1 MKSIQISRN
10 SAAINSITARVNLS
24 NGIVLA
30 PTHWSYFV
38 LFLFHFKNGI
48 SWLLTL
54 FLIRIWLVKK
64 MTNSNWV
71 IPQKSW
77 DDEVSQKSWDDVQNS
92 FSLKA

>member
-1 MKSIQISRN
+1 M
-10 SAAINSITARVNLS
+10 
-24 NGIVLA
+24 
-30 PTHWSYFV
+30 
-38 LFLFHFKNGI
+38 
-48 SWLLTL
+48 LTL

-77 DDEVSQKSWDDVQNS
+77 DDEVSQKSWDDDVSQKSWDDVQKS

>member
-1 MKSIQISRN
+1 ME
-10 SAAINSITARVNLS
+10 SAGFS
-24 NGIVLA
+24 
-30 PTHWSYFV
+30 P
-38 LFLFHFKNGI
+38 
-48 SWLLTL
+48 L

-77 DDEVSQKSWDDVQNS
+77 DDEVSQKSWDDDVSQKSWDDVQKS